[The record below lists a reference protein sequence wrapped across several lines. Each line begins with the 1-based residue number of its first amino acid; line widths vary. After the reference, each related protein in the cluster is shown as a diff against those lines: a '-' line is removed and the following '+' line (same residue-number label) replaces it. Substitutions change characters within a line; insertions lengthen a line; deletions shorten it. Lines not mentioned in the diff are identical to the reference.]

1 MNQAYSVSHTRS
13 LHLGIAHPNPI
24 LARAWDYSC
33 AVSHAFDDLKTKQ
46 RVQGLTPA
54 EAGDLHRLGAAAL
67 AAHHV
72 VDALLDAHHGT
83 FNAPHPYAG
92 YDQ

>member
-1 MNQAYSVSHTRS
+1 MTQAYPVTSARS
-13 LHLGIAHPNPI
+13 LHLGIARPTPT

-33 AVSHAFDDLKTKQ
+33 AVSQEFDDLKTKQ

-54 EAGDLHRLGAAAL
+54 EACDLHRLGAAAL

-83 FNAPHPYAG
+83 FNAPHAYAG